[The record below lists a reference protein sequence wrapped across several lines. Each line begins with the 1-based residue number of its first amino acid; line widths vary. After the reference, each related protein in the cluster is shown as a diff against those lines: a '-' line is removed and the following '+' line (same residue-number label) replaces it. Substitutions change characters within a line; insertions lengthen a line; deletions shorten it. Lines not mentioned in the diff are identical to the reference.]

1 MQWVALFSDKA
12 IVVLVWSCE
21 TAWFGIS
28 AAGWIYG
35 FLTDF
40 PFHQAWESTSESHP
54 WDAMQS
60 LRLPPCEP
68 LTPMI
73 WKNI

>member
-1 MQWVALFSDKA
+1 MQWVVLFSDKA

-28 AAGWIYG
+28 AGGWIDG
-35 FLTDF
+35 FLTNF
-40 PFHQAWESTSESHP
+40 PFHQAW
-54 WDAMQS
+54 DAMQF
-60 LRLPPCEP
+60 LRLPACEP
-68 LTPMI
+68 LTSLTPMM